1 MEHFAILGLDSTIVP
16 VHSSQ
21 FQSFWIVSFLCKQ
34 KGGEERGGEGREG
47 TEGKVAEG
55 RRDEERGR
63 GE

>member
-34 KGGEERGGEGREG
+34 KGGEEREGEGRRG
-47 TEGKVAEG
+47 EG
-55 RRDEERGR
+55 RKGREGRGGEER
-63 GE
+63 